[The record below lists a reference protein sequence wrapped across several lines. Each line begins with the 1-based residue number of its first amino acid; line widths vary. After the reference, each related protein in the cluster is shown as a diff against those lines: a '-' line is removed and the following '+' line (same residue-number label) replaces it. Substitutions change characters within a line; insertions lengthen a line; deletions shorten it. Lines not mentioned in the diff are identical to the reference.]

1 MTLYVFRSDFGTTL
15 GTTAAYALRDSIHG
29 RVWDTR
35 ITYEATSFAGGV
47 F

>member
-1 MTLYVFRSDFGTTL
+1 MTLYVFRSDF